1 MKKLDNLII
10 IRGAGDIATG
20 SIQRLHRSGFKVL
33 CLEVVQPTAIR
44 RTVALSDAIY
54 VGETRVEDIVARRV
68 ETIYEIE
75 NAFEDGV
82 VPVMVDPECKILEGL
97 EPDVV
102 VDAILAK
109 KNLGTRIDMAKGTVA
124 LGPGFIAGEDVDIVI
139 ETNRGH
145 DLGRLIFEGPAA
157 PNTNRPGNI
166 DGFTR
171 ERVLYAPKTGKII
184 NRHDIGDIVERG
196 EVIATVEGGEVTAK
210 ISGILRGIIR
220 NGTEVFEGMKIGD
233 VDPRITTNPKTISDK
248 ARALGGATLEA
259 VMILKNRNAYE

>member
-33 CLEVVQPTAIR
+33 CLEVAQPTAIR

-82 VPVMVDPECKILEGL
+82 VPVMVDPECKILEEL

-184 NRHDIGDIVERG
+184 NRHDIGDIVEQG

>member
-33 CLEVVQPTAIR
+33 CLEVAQPTAIR

-145 DLGRLIFEGPAA
+145 DLGRLIFEGSAA

-184 NRHDIGDIVERG
+184 NRHDIGDIVEQG

-259 VMILKNRNAYE
+259 VMILKNRNAYK

>member
-33 CLEVVQPTAIR
+33 CLEVAQPTAIR

-54 VGETRVEDIVARRV
+54 VEETRVEDIVARRV

-82 VPVMVDPECKILEGL
+82 VPVMVDPECKILEEL

-184 NRHDIGDIVERG
+184 NRHDIGDIVEQG

-259 VMILKNRNAYE
+259 VMILKNRNA

>member
-33 CLEVVQPTAIR
+33 CLEVAQPTAIR

-82 VPVMVDPECKILEGL
+82 VPVMVDPECKILEEL

-184 NRHDIGDIVERG
+184 NRHDIGDIVEQG

-259 VMILKNRNAYE
+259 VMILKNRNAYK

>member
-33 CLEVVQPTAIR
+33 CLEVAQPTAIR

-82 VPVMVDPECKILEGL
+82 VPVMVDPECKILEEL

-184 NRHDIGDIVERG
+184 NRHDIGDIVEQG

-259 VMILKNRNAYE
+259 VMILKNRNA

>member
-33 CLEVVQPTAIR
+33 CLEVKQPTAIR

-54 VGETRVEDIVARRV
+54 VGETSVEDITARRV
-68 ETIYEIE
+68 ETISEME
-75 NAFEDGV
+75 KAFEDRV
-82 VPVMVDPECKILEGL
+82 VPLMVDPECKILEEL
-97 EPDVV
+97 EPDVL

-145 DLGRLIFEGPAA
+145 DLGRLIFEGSAA

-171 ERVLYAPKTGKII
+171 ERVLYAPKAGKII
-184 NRHDIGDIVERG
+184 NRHDIGDIVEQG

-233 VDPRITTNPKTISDK
+233 VDPRTTTNPNTISDK

-259 VMILKNRNAYE
+259 VMILKNRNADK